1 MPVLRNFFAWRTS
14 ARHVPSRGN
23 GASASSSLNDFSSLS
38 FALLQASRSTAERS
52 NAQRQMVL
60 DMAKMEE
67 HIQASARRSAAN
79 SQQTAQSTEAVARDT
94 ERGNELM
101 ETTTTAMKQ
110 MSFTA
115 RESASLMRQFVAS
128 MAEVNR
134 VVETVRDMARQT
146 NLLALNA
153 AVEAA
158 HAGSQGD
165 GFNVIAQEIRALADR
180 AGRSTAE
187 IAASIGNMSAT
198 AQAAEKAMQLGEEA
212 ADISIQ
218 RNVEVQQSLRGI
230 RDSMLQVQSMSAE
243 VANASDLQIAA
254 VERLSAQLTQIDNM
268 ASESTYEADAAAE
281 MSIRLV
287 LSSAQIGNGK
297 GNGRGPLQPARS
309 GAKETDV
316 DRLLRRIAESG
327 PRVEHAMELLRSECA
342 NAGRPRIGGEVEAQ
356 GRKLRDLRFGSV
368 SAIDTAVWVDRVHG
382 KTGCVATIFV
392 REGQDFVR
400 VATNIKRADGQRA
413 TGTILNPK
421 GAAILRLTQKLPHQ
435 GAVYI
440 LGKPFLASYD
450 PVLSA
455 TGEVLG
461 ALYVGISLDQ

>member
-1 MPVLRNFFAWRTS
+1 
-14 ARHVPSRGN
+14 
-23 GASASSSLNDFSSLS
+23 LNDFVGLS

-60 DMAKMEE
+60 DIAKMEE
-67 HIQASARRSAAN
+67 NIQASARRSAAN

-110 MSFTA
+110 MSVTA

-134 VVETVRDMARQT
+134 VVETVRDIARQT

-212 ADISIQ
+212 AEISIQ

-230 RDSMLQVQSMSAE
+230 RDSMHQVQSMSAE
-243 VANASDLQIAA
+243 VANASNRQIAA
-254 VERLSAQLTQIDNM
+254 VERLGAQLTEIDNM

-287 LSSAQIGNGK
+287 LSSAQLRN
-297 GNGRGPLQPARS
+297 GNGRRGGPQAGRPGDKL
-309 GAKETDV
+309 GEKETDV
-316 DRLLRRIAESG
+316 DRLLRRISESR

-342 NAGRPRIGGEVEAQ
+342 SAGRARIGGEVEAQ
-356 GRKLRDLRFGSV
+356 GRKLRDLRFGGV
-368 SAIDTAVWVDRVHG
+368 SATDTAVWVDRVHG

-413 TGTILNPK
+413 TGTVLNPK
-421 GAAILRLTQKLPHQ
+421 GAAMVRLTQKLPHE

-455 TGEVLG
+455 TGELLG
-461 ALYVGISLDQ
+461 ALYVGLSLDE

>member
-1 MPVLRNFFAWRTS
+1 
-14 ARHVPSRGN
+14 
-23 GASASSSLNDFSSLS
+23 LNDFSSLS

-134 VVETVRDMARQT
+134 VVETVRDIARQT

-287 LSSAQIGNGK
+287 LSSAQIGK

-356 GRKLRDLRFGSV
+356 GRKLPDLRFGSV

-461 ALYVGISLDQ
+461 ALYVGLSLDQ